1 MLLIEN
7 QCKMTLWD
15 ILKKKHWHISSVTR
29 QNGESQNR
37 GNKKPKQTNFPKN
50 KHFLPPDTHTSVC
63 VSWDRKCSFSGKFWR
78 AFSCYFRFETLL
90 FALLPT
96 IYKFIVDGLI
106 FSSGIRNYATNLLI
120 TCNGLRNAA

>member
-7 QCKMTLWD
+7 LCKMTLWD

-29 QNGESQNR
+29 RNGESQNG

-50 KHFLPPDTHTSVC
+50 KHFLPPDTHACVC
-63 VSWDRKCSFSGKFWR
+63 VSRDKKCSFSGKFWH
-78 AFSCYFRFETLL
+78 AFSWYFRFEIFL

-96 IYKFIVDGLI
+96 IYRFIVDGLT

-120 TCNGLRNAA
+120 TCNGLKNAA